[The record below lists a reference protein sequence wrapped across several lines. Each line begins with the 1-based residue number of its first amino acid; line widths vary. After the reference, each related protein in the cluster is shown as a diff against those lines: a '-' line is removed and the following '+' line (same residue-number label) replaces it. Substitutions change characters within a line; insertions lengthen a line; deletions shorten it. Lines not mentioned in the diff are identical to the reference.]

1 MHSFLE
7 RQIASLALLAII
19 GIGWVIWR
27 VVSFFMGW

>member
-19 GIGWVIWR
+19 GIGWVIWL
-27 VVSFFMGW
+27 VVNWIFQ